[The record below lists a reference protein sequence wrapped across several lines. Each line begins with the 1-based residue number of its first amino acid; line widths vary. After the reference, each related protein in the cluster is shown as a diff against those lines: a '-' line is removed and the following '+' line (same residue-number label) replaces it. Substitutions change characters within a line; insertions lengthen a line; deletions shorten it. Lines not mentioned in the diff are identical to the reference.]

1 MTFVDY
7 DFLVALWRLLIM
19 MFVALWRLSVITYH
33 VCLIVMFV
41 AYLSV
46 SQGRLFFNE
55 THYCYKNIGN
65 IFYSLATLF
74 IYDIYLVEL
83 NWSKTIKN
91 KDDRGL

>member
-7 DFLVALWRLLIM
+7 DFFVALWRLLIM
-19 MFVALWRLSVITYH
+19 MFVVLWRLSVITYH

-46 SQGRLFFNE
+46 SQGRLFFNK